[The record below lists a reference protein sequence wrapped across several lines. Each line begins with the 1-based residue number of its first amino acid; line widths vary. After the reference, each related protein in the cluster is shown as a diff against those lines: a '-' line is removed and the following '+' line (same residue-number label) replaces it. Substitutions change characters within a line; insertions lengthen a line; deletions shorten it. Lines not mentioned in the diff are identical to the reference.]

1 MENSTLHNYT
11 GRLTAVTGVQSY
23 GSPQS
28 PAHRHT
34 LIAPDAALR
43 RTRTT
48 TYCRSAART
57 ARRGPCCTSGAT
69 GANGATGAI
78 VAGASGAAGVK
89 GGGRRKRR
97 SQRSWR
103 RLRTRCRGRR
113 TGASAV
119 HGAPVHRRNGA
130 TVRCYAHCPHTQLNK
145 CLDRIYTYLV
155 LYLHLFSACIHM
167 HMFTWSIASYTYTYL
182 CTYVVYVNDS

>member
-57 ARRGPCCTSGAT
+57 ARRGPCCTSGAA

-78 VAGASGAAGVK
+78 AAGVK

-97 SQRSWR
+97 SQRSRR
-103 RLRTRCRGRR
+103 RLRKRCSGCRR

-130 TVRCYAHCPHTQLNK
+130 TVRCSAHCPHTQPNK

-155 LYLHLFSACIHM
+155 LYLHLFFCLYTHAHVYIEYYV
-167 HMFTWSIASYTYTYL
+167 ASYTYTHI